1 MAAGEVWRR
10 RVVVFLVLLGAVAA
24 AAILCAAGVVLHHR
38 GTPDAVQDDD
48 DTVEAPPAG
57 TGGCPSLVRAHR
69 CKARCGCEW
78 CPPGPGFGCHEATSD
93 VGPCGGRR
101 GHRRAFWTCEAH
113 VATWLAIAGAGLVG
127 AVFVAAAASLWACW
141 PRMCRGRPA
150 PDDHTSGL
158 VMPPSACA
166 SINA

>member
-1 MAAGEVWRR
+1 MVAGEVWRR
-10 RVVVFLVLLGAVAA
+10 RAVVFLVLLGAVAA
-24 AAILCAAGVVLHHR
+24 AAVLCAAGVVLHHR
-38 GTPDAVQDDD
+38 GTPDAVQDD

-78 CPPGPGFGCHEATSD
+78 CPPGPGFGCHEATSG
-93 VGPCGGRR
+93 VGPCGGRS

-127 AVFVAAAASLWACW
+127 AVFVAAAASLWTCW
-141 PRMCRGRPA
+141 PRMCRPRPA
-150 PDDHTSGL
+150 PNDHTTGL
-158 VMPPSACA
+158 LTPPCA
-166 SINA
+166 SVNA